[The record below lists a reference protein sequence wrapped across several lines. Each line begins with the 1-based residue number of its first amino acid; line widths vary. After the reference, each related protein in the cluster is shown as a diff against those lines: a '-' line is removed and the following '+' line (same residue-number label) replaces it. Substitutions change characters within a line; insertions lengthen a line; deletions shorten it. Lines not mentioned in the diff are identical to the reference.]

1 MGAQFVT
8 ILSILRMS
16 VPQANA
22 MAKIC
27 VIGGYGKVSRLLFA
41 QSQVKIDNEIKSGK
55 RKQRAYPLSLLVF
68 DKHCKKQKFYDA
80 VGAPS
85 NT

>member
-41 QSQVKIDNEIKSGK
+41 QSQVKIDNEIKRQKEETEGVP
-55 RKQRAYPLSLLVF
+55 PLE
-68 DKHCKKQKFYDA
+68 A
-80 VGAPS
+80 GI
-85 NT
+85 